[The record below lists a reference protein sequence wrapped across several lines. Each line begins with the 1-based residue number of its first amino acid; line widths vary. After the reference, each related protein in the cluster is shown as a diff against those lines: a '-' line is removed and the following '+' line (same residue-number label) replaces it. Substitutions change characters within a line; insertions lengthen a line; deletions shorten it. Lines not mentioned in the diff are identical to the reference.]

1 MRLLIA
7 DKFPESYI
15 AAFRGLG
22 IAVEYD
28 PNVTADALP
37 EKAAAV
43 EILVVRSK
51 KVTKKTI
58 DQAHK
63 LELVLRAGAGVDTI
77 DVDAASARGIYVA
90 NCPCKNSV
98 AVAELAMAL
107 LLATDRRG
115 ADGTA
120 DLRAGKWNKKE
131 YSVADGIKG
140 KTLGIVGFGAI
151 GRAVAKRALAFEMN
165 VMAHSLQEDAHAM
178 RELGVVPAASL
189 FELAEMSDVITLH
202 IPQSAETKKLFGLEF
217 FARMKQNAIFINTS
231 RGGVVD
237 QAALERAMKER
248 GIRAALDV
256 FDPEP
261 EGGTAE
267 FSPSIAH
274 LPGFVG
280 THHIG
285 ASTEQAQN
293 AIAEEAVRIVREF
306 VATGHAPNCV
316 NIERHAPAKVQLL
329 VRHYDKVGVL
339 ASVLEIVRKYGLNVE
354 DMNNTIFSGAK
365 AAVAV
370 LRLSASP
377 PDGVIEEI
385 SNLKDQVIQ
394 VTAKPL

>member
-7 DKFPESYI
+7 DKFPETHI
-15 AAFRGLG
+15 AAFRSLG

-28 PNVTADALP
+28 PNVGADALP
-37 EKAAAV
+37 ERAADF
-43 EILVVRSK
+43 ELLVVRSK
-51 KVTKKTI
+51 KVTRATI
-58 DQAHK
+58 ERAKK

-77 DVDAASARGIYVA
+77 DVGAASERGIYVA
-90 NCPCKNSV
+90 NCPGKNSV
-98 AVAELAMAL
+98 AVAELAMAP
-107 LLATDRRG
+107 LLAIDRRV

-151 GRAVAKRALAFEMN
+151 GRAVAARALAFEMH
-165 VMAHSLQEDAHAM
+165 VLAHSLPEDAAAM
-178 RELGVVPAASL
+178 RELGVTPAASL
-189 FELAEMSDVITLH
+189 EELAEKSDVVSIH
-202 IPQSAETKKLFGLEF
+202 VPQTTNTKKLFGVDF
-217 FARMKQNAIFINTS
+217 FSRMKQNAIFVNTS

-248 GIRAALDV
+248 GLRAALDV

-267 FSPSIAH
+267 FAPAIAK

-285 ASTEQAQN
+285 ASTEQAQS
-293 AIAEEAVRIVREF
+293 AIADEAVRIVREF
-306 VATGHAPNCV
+306 VTTGHVANCV
-316 NIERHAPAKVQLL
+316 NIERHAPAKVQLI

-339 ASVLEIVRKYGLNVE
+339 ASVLEIVRKFGLNVE
-354 DMNNTIFSGAK
+354 DMNNTIFAGAK

-370 LRLSASP
+370 LKLSASP
-377 PDGVIEEI
+377 PDAVIEEI